1 MKLSLENCIE
11 LVTGKGTWHTRNCG
25 GKVPSIH
32 LSDGPHGLRKQAEGV
47 LQNNKSEVSTCFPT
61 AAAAACSWD
70 PRITASI
77 GEAIG
82 KEAFNA
88 QVSVLLGPGINIK
101 RSPLCGRNFEY
112 FSEDPYLAGQLG
124 SSYVQ
129 SLQGT
134 GVAACLKHFA
144 ANSQETHRQTADS
157 RIDSRALREI
167 YLSAFETVIKTAK
180 PASVMAAYNKLNG
193 TYACESRSLLTDILR
208 REWGFDGAVISD
220 WGACTNLTRALQAG
234 MDLEMPDSRG
244 IHKKLLR
251 RDLAAGK
258 IDPAAIETA
267 AHRVAKLADTYAVEH
282 RKRQKPYDIAHHHS
296 LSVQCAEE
304 SAVLLQNDGI
314 LPLKIRQSVAVI
326 GALAK
331 EMRIQG
337 GGSSHIH
344 TRPLQTAVEA
354 LEAAGLEVH
363 FAPGYTANAAQPNQ
377 ALEQA
382 ALDLAQQ
389 HQTVLFFGGLTEHFE
404 GECNDRKTL
413 QMPKNQLALVKKI
426 AAINPNIVFVS
437 FSGAPY
443 DMAFAPRVRAILHLY
458 LTAKC
463 AAEACAHLLTGQCCP
478 CGKLAESFP
487 YTVEDTPC
495 HGQFATGSDRVS
507 YRESLYVGYRYYD
520 KFHVPVRFAFGHGLS
535 YTTFA
540 YNDPKISSSVYRG
553 GDLAVTCTVTNTGT
567 CAGAEV
573 VQLYVQNPT
582 CNALRPEKELRAF
595 CKVRLQPG
603 ESRTVTLH
611 LNERSFS
618 VYDPVQKAFC
628 MPGGDYTLCLAAAG
642 DAIRLTLPVTVES
655 DYTLP
660 DQRLSLAPYF
670 DLSAKLR
677 TVDHKTFCA
686 LYGAEFPED
695 AATPPGEYTTANSL
709 AQLAAYSGA
718 ARRVLALVRQ
728 LAYLLFPGKSHND
741 PEVMMLLEGIQD
753 GTLDSVVCQ
762 SGGLVPYSLAKALV
776 KSANKGSKQAEKL
789 HK

>member
-1 MKLSLENCIE
+1 M
-11 LVTGKGTWHTRNCG
+11 
-25 GKVPSIH
+25 
-32 LSDGPHGLRKQAEGV
+32 
-47 LQNNKSEVSTCFPT
+47 
-61 AAAAACSWD
+61 
-70 PRITASI
+70 
-77 GEAIG
+77 
-82 KEAFNA
+82 
-88 QVSVLLGPGINIK
+88 
-101 RSPLCGRNFEY
+101 
-112 FSEDPYLAGQLG
+112 
-124 SSYVQ
+124 
-129 SLQGT
+129 
-134 GVAACLKHFA
+134 
-144 ANSQETHRQTADS
+144 
-157 RIDSRALREI
+157 
-167 YLSAFETVIKTAK
+167 
-180 PASVMAAYNKLNG
+180 
-193 TYACESRSLLTDILR
+193 
-208 REWGFDGAVISD
+208 
-220 WGACTNLTRALQAG
+220 
-234 MDLEMPDSRG
+234 
-244 IHKKLLR
+244 
-251 RDLAAGK
+251 
-258 IDPAAIETA
+258 
-267 AHRVAKLADTYAVEH
+267 
-282 RKRQKPYDIAHHHS
+282 
-296 LSVQCAEE
+296 
-304 SAVLLQNDGI
+304 
-314 LPLKIRQSVAVI
+314 
-326 GALAK
+326 
-331 EMRIQG
+331 
-337 GGSSHIH
+337 
-344 TRPLQTAVEA
+344 
-354 LEAAGLEVH
+354 
-363 FAPGYTANAAQPNQ
+363 
-377 ALEQA
+377 
-382 ALDLAQQ
+382 
-389 HQTVLFFGGLTEHFE
+389 
-404 GECNDRKTL
+404 
-413 QMPKNQLALVKKI
+413 
-426 AAINPNIVFVS
+426 
-437 FSGAPY
+437 
-443 DMAFAPRVRAILHLY
+443 
-458 LTAKC
+458 
-463 AAEACAHLLTGQCCP
+463 
-478 CGKLAESFP
+478 
-487 YTVEDTPC
+487 
-495 HGQFATGSDRVS
+495 S

-686 LYGAEFPED
+686 LYGVEFPED

>member
-11 LVTGKGTWHTRNCG
+11 LVTGKGTWHTRSCG

-70 PRITASI
+70 SEITAAI

-88 QVSVLLGPGINIK
+88 QVSVLQGPGINIK

-112 FSEDPYLAGQLG
+112 YSEDPYLAGQLG

-129 SLQGT
+129 ALQHT

-157 RIDSRALREI
+157 RIDPRALREI

-193 TYACESRSLLTDILR
+193 TYACENRSLLTDILR

-220 WGACTNLTRALQAG
+220 WGACTNLTRALQSG

-258 IDPAAIETA
+258 IDPITIKAA

-296 LSVQCAEE
+296 LAVQCAEE

-404 GECNDRKTL
+404 GEGYDRKTL
-413 QMPKNQLALVKKI
+413 QMPKNQLNLVEKI
-426 AAINPNIVFVS
+426 AAVNPNIVFVS

-458 LTAKC
+458 LAGEG

-495 HGQFATGSDRVS
+495 HGQFATDSDRVS

-603 ESRTVTLH
+603 ESRAVTLH

-618 VYDPVQKAFC
+618 V
-628 MPGGDYTLCLAAAG
+628 
-642 DAIRLTLPVTVES
+642 
-655 DYTLP
+655 
-660 DQRLSLAPYF
+660 
-670 DLSAKLR
+670 
-677 TVDHKTFCA
+677 
-686 LYGAEFPED
+686 
-695 AATPPGEYTTANSL
+695 
-709 AQLAAYSGA
+709 
-718 ARRVLALVRQ
+718 
-728 LAYLLFPGKSHND
+728 
-741 PEVMMLLEGIQD
+741 
-753 GTLDSVVCQ
+753 
-762 SGGLVPYSLAKALV
+762 
-776 KSANKGSKQAEKL
+776 
-789 HK
+789 

>member
-1 MKLSLENCIE
+1 
-11 LVTGKGTWHTRNCG
+11 
-25 GKVPSIH
+25 
-32 LSDGPHGLRKQAEGV
+32 
-47 LQNNKSEVSTCFPT
+47 
-61 AAAAACSWD
+61 
-70 PRITASI
+70 
-77 GEAIG
+77 
-82 KEAFNA
+82 
-88 QVSVLLGPGINIK
+88 
-101 RSPLCGRNFEY
+101 
-112 FSEDPYLAGQLG
+112 
-124 SSYVQ
+124 
-129 SLQGT
+129 
-134 GVAACLKHFA
+134 
-144 ANSQETHRQTADS
+144 
-157 RIDSRALREI
+157 
-167 YLSAFETVIKTAK
+167 
-180 PASVMAAYNKLNG
+180 
-193 TYACESRSLLTDILR
+193 
-208 REWGFDGAVISD
+208 
-220 WGACTNLTRALQAG
+220 
-234 MDLEMPDSRG
+234 
-244 IHKKLLR
+244 
-251 RDLAAGK
+251 
-258 IDPAAIETA
+258 
-267 AHRVAKLADTYAVEH
+267 
-282 RKRQKPYDIAHHHS
+282 
-296 LSVQCAEE
+296 
-304 SAVLLQNDGI
+304 
-314 LPLKIRQSVAVI
+314 
-326 GALAK
+326 
-331 EMRIQG
+331 
-337 GGSSHIH
+337 
-344 TRPLQTAVEA
+344 
-354 LEAAGLEVH
+354 
-363 FAPGYTANAAQPNQ
+363 
-377 ALEQA
+377 
-382 ALDLAQQ
+382 
-389 HQTVLFFGGLTEHFE
+389 
-404 GECNDRKTL
+404 
-413 QMPKNQLALVKKI
+413 MPKNQLNLVEKI

-458 LTAKC
+458 LAGEG

-520 KFHVPVRFAFGHGLS
+520 KFRVPVRFAFGHGLS

-553 GDLAVTCTVTNTGT
+553 RDLAVTCTVTNTGT

-628 MPGGDYTLCLAAAG
+628 MPGGDYTLCLAAAS

-655 DYTLP
+655 DYALP

-709 AQLAAYSGA
+709 AQLAAYSSA

-789 HK
+789 HKL